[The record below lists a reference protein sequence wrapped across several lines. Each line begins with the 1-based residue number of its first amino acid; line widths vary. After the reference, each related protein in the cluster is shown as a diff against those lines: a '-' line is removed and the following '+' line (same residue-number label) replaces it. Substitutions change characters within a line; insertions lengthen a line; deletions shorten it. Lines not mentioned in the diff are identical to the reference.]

1 MIALRSREHW
11 RRWLSTLAFALLL
24 VALGLVFRAP
34 LRAWFAG
41 EPAPEGSAPGAG
53 AEPSAARAAAGA
65 DSDPDAIDHYT
76 CSMHPSVHQAGPG
89 KCPICGMDLIPV
101 TRSQQ
106 QEGLVLIDEARR
118 QLIGVRVGSVT
129 EAPLQRTLRAVGR
142 VAYDESKLTDVTLK
156 VRGWITRLL
165 VNETGQ
171 RVRQGQPLFQLYSPD
186 LFSAQQDFLLA
197 RGGSGGAA
205 SGAASPLLAQSAR
218 QRLHLLGLGDAEIDA
233 LERRGTPSE
242 SVPFPSPAS
251 GFVIEKAVV
260 EGAAAEAGMRLYRI
274 ASLDSVW
281 VEAELYEADLARV
294 RAGERAT
301 VTLDYVPGRA
311 YEGKVSYIYPFVDPV
326 ARTGRIRVVLA
337 NPALELRPG
346 MYASVSLVSAPA
358 PRLQVPVSAV
368 VYTGPRR
375 LVFLDLGAG
384 RFRPQEIRVGAESGG
399 MYEVLE
405 GLKPGDRVATSGV
418 FLIAAEARISTAA
431 KYWEKT
437 PEEPAASS
445 GAEPAPPVPAAAA
458 PNPAP
463 AAAAPNK
470 ASAAATPNKAVVI
483 YSCPMHPEVQSSVPG
498 KCPKCG
504 MDLVQQP
511 SGGAK

>member
-1 MIALRSREHW
+1 MIALPSREHW
-11 RRWLSTLAFALLL
+11 RRWLPTLAFALLL
-24 VALGLVFRAP
+24 VALGLIFRAP

-41 EPAPEGSAPGAG
+41 EPSQDRSTPGAG
-53 AEPSAARAAAGA
+53 AEPSAARATAGP
-65 DSDPDAIDHYT
+65 DQDPDAIDHYT
-76 CSMHPSVHQAGPG
+76 CSMHPSVHQSEPG

-101 TRSQQ
+101 TRAQQ
-106 QEGLVLIDEARR
+106 QEGVVLIDEARR
-118 QLIGVRVGSVT
+118 QLIGVRVASVT

-156 VRGWITRLL
+156 VHGWITKLL

-171 RVRQGQPLFQLYSPD
+171 RVKQGQPLFQLYSPD

-197 RGGSGGAA
+197 RGGGGGAA
-205 SGAASPLLAQSAR
+205 GGAASPLLAQSAR
-218 QRLHLLGLGDAEIDA
+218 QRLHLLGLGDAEIEA

-242 SVPFPSPAS
+242 SIPFPSPAS

-294 RAGERAT
+294 HVGERAT

-311 YEGKVSYIYPFVDPV
+311 YEGKVSYIYPFVDPM
-326 ARTGRIRVVLA
+326 ARTGRVRVVLA

-358 PRLQVPVSAV
+358 PRLQVPASAV

-375 LVFLDLGAG
+375 LVFVDLGEG

-431 KYWEKT
+431 KYWEKA
-437 PEEPAASS
+437 PEEPSS
-445 GAEPAPPVPAAAA
+445 
-458 PNPAP
+458 
-463 AAAAPNK
+463 
-470 ASAAATPNKAVVI
+470 
-483 YSCPMHPEVQSSVPG
+483 SS
-498 KCPKCG
+498 
-504 MDLVQQP
+504 D